1 MQLVEH
7 YKLQSLEVCIN
18 IAFPKAAEPLA
29 HKSIVQH
36 LEVCQQDVRY
46 SIKNSITVFND
57 MIRPHISWIVF
68 RIGALSYEQSCR
80 YLSLQSRVIPDGFG
94 QTLCL
99 VTCQGIHGVHD
110 NNLHSNLTTELIAVV
125 AIVKDRVK
133 KTLCLTRASTC
144 SKERWLRGITVLHR
158 ELTERLQLMQVWR
171 EVGSNL
177 QRNVFALFFRCRHKG
192 SLQRDIWSFE
202 ESILLTLDEAIE
214 SITDILLFELE
225 GCLDILYY

>member
-1 MQLVEH
+1 M
-7 YKLQSLEVCIN
+7 
-18 IAFPKAAEPLA
+18 
-29 HKSIVQH
+29 
-36 LEVCQQDVRY
+36 VR
-46 SIKNSITVFND
+46 S
-57 MIRPHISWIVF
+57 HISRIVL
-68 RIGALSYEQSCR
+68 RIGTLSHKQTSC
-80 YLSLQSRVIPDGFG
+80 YLSLQSRVIPDGFC

-110 NNLHSNLTTELIAVV
+110 NNLHSNLTTELVAVV
-125 AIVKDRVK
+125 AIVKDWVK
-133 KTLCLTRASTC
+133 KTLCLTRASTR

-177 QRNVFALFFRCRHKG
+177 QRNVFVLFFRCRHKR

-202 ESILLTLDEAIE
+202 ESFLFTLDEAIE